1 MYLNKVFLLGNVT
14 NNPQI
19 ATLPSGQLV
28 ANFGLA
34 TNRFYFD
41 KQGNKQ
47 RETEFHNIVAFGKIA
62 ETIQQF
68 VKQGNLILVEGRL
81 RTRNWE
87 DQQGGKKY
95 KTEIIVEKI
104 QLAPKS
110 LNQTNQPEKN
120 LSKEEIPII
129 EEKEEIDPKD
139 IPF

>member
-47 RETEFHNIVAFGKIA
+47 KETEFHNIVAFGKIA

-110 LNQTNQPEKN
+110 LNQTNQSEKN